1 MELCALL
8 ETSVINRMSINIKI
22 SVGWL
27 FLNYQQT
34 FAFDFCQLVVWT
46 TVVTLDWAYQTISI
60 QSEPV
65 CLRLFLTDI
74 SSCTLLIKIYL
85 SYFLT
90 VWTIL
95 SQSPSSKKWLNFK
108 KWKSL
113 FYNCNYICNL
123 WRHVKTC
130 KFVYKITVCVFSFE
144 ASSSNFAS
152 THASMSKKLCVQK
165 KKKKHCV
172 CDSLYQFCV
181 FEGCLLYLKLSDD
194 LFCSPFR

>member
-1 MELCALL
+1 
-8 ETSVINRMSINIKI
+8 MSINIKI

-90 VWTIL
+90 VWTIR

-130 KFVYKITVCVFSFE
+130 KFVFFFFFFLLAVDQSETKIQISGAIHLVNLRTPLKV
-144 ASSSNFAS
+144 
-152 THASMSKKLCVQK
+152 
-165 KKKKHCV
+165 
-172 CDSLYQFCV
+172 
-181 FEGCLLYLKLSDD
+181 YLIP
-194 LFCSPFR
+194 LFMIILVPLDKVRNL

>member
-1 MELCALL
+1 
-8 ETSVINRMSINIKI
+8 MSINIKI

-90 VWTIL
+90 VWTIR
-95 SQSPSSKKWLNFK
+95 SQSPSSKKWLNFI

-144 ASSSNFAS
+144 ASSSKFAS
-152 THASMSKKLCVQK
+152 THASMSPTIVDIIACRISAGPKAISVPRLSKGRSP
-165 KKKKHCV
+165 
-172 CDSLYQFCV
+172 SLKEMQMGWGV
-181 FEGCLLYLKLSDD
+181 GDGVLK
-194 LFCSPFR
+194 